1 MNNITGKISNLPIIL
16 GLLLIIGLG
25 CGLEKS
31 GNSTAEKSNFQN
43 ETSAKTK
50 KLDSYSFKG
59 LKFSYYL
66 IPADLSREELLST
79 VKEIHEQEPDAQLIL
94 VDEEDGVA
102 EYINYVKSVSEGKND
117 VELPK
122 EWADKHIVANLQK
135 FLSGK
140 WMLYKGYGY
149 EEIGELK

>member
-1 MNNITGKISNLPIIL
+1 MTKQMKNTVN
-16 GLLLIIGLG
+16 LLIILALLLGIGLA
-25 CGLEKS
+25 CGS
-31 GNSTAEKSNFQN
+31 GKNGENGTTT
-43 ETSAKTK
+43 ETKNKPK
-50 KLDSYSFKG
+50 KLESYSFKG

-66 IPADLSREELLST
+66 IEKDLSREGLMAV
-79 VKEIHEQEPDAQLIL
+79 VKEIHEDEPDAQLIL
-94 VDEEDGVA
+94 VDDESGVSD
-102 EYINYVKSVSEGKND
+102 YVNYVKGISTGKTD

-149 EEIGELK
+149 EEIGKLQ

>member
-1 MNNITGKISNLPIIL
+1 MKKRTKNMLNLLIVL
-16 GLLLIIGLG
+16 ALLLGIGLACSAG
-25 CGLEKS
+25 E
-31 GNSTAEKSNFQN
+31 NN
-43 ETSAKTK
+43 EIGTKNDAKTEASEKPK
-50 KLDSYSFKG
+50 KLESYSFKG

-66 IPADLSREELLST
+66 IEKDLSREDLMAT
-79 VKEIHEQEPDAQLIL
+79 VREIHEQEPDAQLIL
-94 VDEEDGVA
+94 VDDASGVA
-102 EYINYVKSVSEGKND
+102 DYVNYAKGVSTGRTD

-149 EEIGELK
+149 EEIGEIN

>member
-1 MNNITGKISNLPIIL
+1 MKKQMKNRLNLLIVL
-16 GLLLIIGLG
+16 ALLLGISLA
-25 CGLEKS
+25 CGSDKNNESSETGDVK
-31 GNSTAEKSNFQN
+31 T
-43 ETSAKTK
+43 ETSGKPK
-50 KLDSYSFKG
+50 KLESYSFKG

-66 IPADLSREELLST
+66 IAKDLSREELIAAA
-79 VKEIHEQEPDAQLIL
+79 KEIHEQEPDAQLIL
-94 VDEEDGVA
+94 VDDASGVA
-102 EYINYVKSVSEGKND
+102 DYVNYAKGISTGKTD

-149 EEIGELK
+149 EEIGEIN